1 MRKHFS
7 ISHHPPPE
15 PKRADPPL
23 HLAIPPAPSMIPVA
37 LAPQRLTIGLAG
49 RGPAAERRE
58 RLLRDGGA
66 SHILRFCDQPPPRLP
81 EPKALLALDL
91 LWIADLPDDLAT
103 RLAAAAQQAGVLVN
117 VEDRPELCDFH
128 SVAELRRGDLLLAV
142 STGGHSPGLAARI
155 RDWLAAEFGPEW
167 AARLAQLGT
176 ARRHWRAEGHAAPE
190 LARRT
195 ATAVEQAGWLR

>member
-1 MRKHFS
+1 
-7 ISHHPPPE
+7 
-15 PKRADPPL
+15 
-23 HLAIPPAPSMIPVA
+23 MIPVA

-49 RGPAAERRE
+49 HGPAADRRE

-66 SHILRFCDQPPPRLP
+66 TDILRFWDQPVPRLP

-91 LWIADLPDDLAT
+91 LWIAGLPDDPAAA
-103 RLAAAAQQAGVLVN
+103 LAAAAQRAGVLVN

-142 STGGHSPGLAARI
+142 STGGRSPGLAARI
-155 RDWLAAEFGPEW
+155 RDWLSAEFGPEW

-176 ARRHWRAEGHAAPE
+176 ARSRWRADGHAAPE
-190 LARRT
+190 LTRRT
-195 ATAVEQAGWLR
+195 AKAVEQAGWLR